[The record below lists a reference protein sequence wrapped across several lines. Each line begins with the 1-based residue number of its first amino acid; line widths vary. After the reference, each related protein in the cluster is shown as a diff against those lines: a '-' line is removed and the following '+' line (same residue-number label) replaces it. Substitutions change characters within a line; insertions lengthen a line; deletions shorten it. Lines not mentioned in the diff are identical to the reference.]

1 MVNGFDQSFS
11 LISYQLI
18 NNELITFI
26 FIYIDVF
33 QTEQYRKTC
42 WHDSLLFIYN
52 TNVFNI
58 NDWIWQFLGCISVHT
73 RNTKIKMCISRTK
86 LFSSY
91 LSEYESY
98 GLENVGVFLQM
109 QQVWSTENIPLIT
122 RRFYNIIFFSAFI
135 IHFFHLYNV
144 KKLKLKV

>member
-1 MVNGFDQSFS
+1 MVNGFDQSSS

-52 TNVFNI
+52 TN
-58 NDWIWQFLGCISVHT
+58 DWIWQFLGCISVHT
-73 RNTKIKMCISRTK
+73 RNKKIKMCISRTK

-122 RRFYNIIFFSAFI
+122 RR
-135 IHFFHLYNV
+135 L
-144 KKLKLKV
+144 L